1 MGEQEYQQ
9 RIDACVSAL
18 YRVARSILFNEQDCA
33 DAIQEAI
40 FQGWLKRGQLRD
52 KERFRFW
59 IMRIVINECHNMQRQ
74 MFKQRK
80 AVEAA
85 VENLRQ
91 PLADTA
97 NLEAALSMLPEKY
110 RLPIVLHYMEGYST
124 KEIAFALGTS
134 PERIRDRMRSGRKML
149 GRMMDHGEE

>member
-33 DAIQEAI
+33 DAIQEAV
-40 FQGWLKRGQLRD
+40 FQGWIKRGQLRD
-52 KERFRFW
+52 KDRFRFW
-59 IMRIVINECHNMQRQ
+59 IMRITINVCRNTQRQ

-80 AVEAA
+80 VMEAVA
-85 VENLRQ
+85 ENLRQ
-91 PLADTA
+91 PPSDTTD
-97 NLEAALSMLPEKY
+97 LEAALSMLPEKY
-110 RLPIVLHYMEGYST
+110 RLPIVLYYMEGYST
-124 KEIAFALGTS
+124 REIALALDTS
-134 PERIRDRMRSGRKML
+134 PERIRDRMRSGKKML